1 MKANLNDFISYL
13 NDQIGQ
19 PYVWGA
25 QGTKLTMTNYV
36 SIIDRREEKESNR
49 KAAKKYCKKLFDS
62 GKKELRAYDC
72 SGLGMYYLENLHHI
86 YDYDMSANSLLAK
99 CEPASVAKRG
109 YFVFHHN
116 GKKATH
122 IGYMVSDTEV
132 IHAKGRSYGVVRERF
147 KSGSQWNRIGKPKCI
162 DFEQPEPE
170 RYIFMRELKY
180 GDSGQDV
187 IEMKK
192 LLIEKGFGKN
202 ITIDKPSSRN
212 FRGETRRRVK
222 EYQKSVNIKAD
233 GVAGHD
239 TLVSLGGVWLGE

>member
-1 MKANLNDFISYL
+1 MKASLNDFINYL
-13 NDQIGQ
+13 EKQVGQ
-19 PYVWGA
+19 PYVWGC
-25 QGTKLTMTNYV
+25 QGTKLTRENYISV
-36 SIIDRREEKESNR
+36 IDRREEKESNR
-49 KAAKKYCKKLFDS
+49 KKAKRYCVERFDK
-62 GKKELRAYDC
+62 GEATLRAYDC
-72 SGLGMYYLENLHHI
+72 SGLGMYYLQNLHHI
-86 YDYDMSANSLLAK
+86 FKDDMSANGMLST
-99 CEPASVAKRG
+99 CEPMGVAKRG
-109 YFVFHHN
+109 YWVFHHN

-132 IHAKGRSYGVVRERF
+132 IHAKGREYGVIREKF

-162 DFEQPEPE
+162 EFDQPEPE
-170 RYIFMRELKY
+170 RYIFMRVLKY

-202 ITIDKPSSRN
+202 ITVDKPSSRN
-212 FRGETRRRVK
+212 FRSETKRRVK

-233 GVAGHD
+233 GIAGHD